1 MRRQVSAGIPVWPMS
16 QSKPLRVAVL
26 LNQAAGTI
34 ICRDGRTLGETI
46 AAAFAQHGI
55 AATLEFLSGE
65 ELKASATRA
74 FQQSR
79 KKQIDAVVVGGGDGS
94 IATVAG
100 VVADTGL
107 PIGILPLGTFNHF
120 AKDLGIPLQVEQAV
134 EVIAAGQARSV
145 DLGEVNGESFVNNSS
160 IGIYPYLVVDRER
173 LRQQRGMSKWTAMA
187 LAAWRTLRHFPLRRL
202 HIRAGG
208 LAERYHSPCVFIG
221 NNEYCL
227 TGRIAGKRERLDA
240 GELCVYVAKQQSRL
254 ALFWLACRSLLGFMD
269 QSHDLRA
276 LKTPYLGITSST
288 SRLLVAL
295 DGEVTMLRTP
305 LRYRAR
311 PNALRVFA
319 PGVDSATPPLTNGPA
334 STYVGPSA

>member
-1 MRRQVSAGIPVWPMS
+1 MP
-16 QSKPLRVAVL
+16 QSRPLRVAVL
-26 LNQAAGTI
+26 LNRAAGI
-34 ICRDGRTLGETI
+34 VIDCDGRTLGETI

-55 AATLEFLSGE
+55 TATLEFLSGG
-65 ELKASATRA
+65 ELKESAWRA
-74 FQQSR
+74 FQQS
-79 KKQIDAVVVGGGDGS
+79 KKNEIDALVVGGGDGS
-94 IATVAG
+94 VAAVAG
-100 VVADTGL
+100 VLADSGL

-120 AKDLGIPLQVEQAV
+120 AKDLRIPLQVEQAID
-134 EVIAAGQARSV
+134 VIAAGQVRPV

-173 LRQQRGMSKWTAMA
+173 LREQRGMSKWRAMA

-208 LAERYHSPCVFIG
+208 LAERYHSPCVFVG

-254 ALFWLACRSLLGFMD
+254 ALFWLACRSLLGFLD

-276 LKTPYLGITSST
+276 LKAPNMEITSST

-311 PNALRVFA
+311 PNALQVYA
-319 PGVDSATPPLTNGPA
+319 PQDDSDRPPLTNEPA
-334 STYVGPSA
+334 GTYVRHSA

>member
-1 MRRQVSAGIPVWPMS
+1 MP
-16 QSKPLRVAVL
+16 QSKPSRVAVL
-26 LNQAAGTI
+26 LNRAAGTI
-34 ICRDGRTLGETI
+34 VCRDGRTLGETI
-46 AAAFAQHGI
+46 AAAFGQHGI
-55 AATLEFLSGE
+55 TATLEFVPGK
-65 ELKASATRA
+65 ELKESARRSL
-74 FQQSR
+74 QRS
-79 KKQIDAVVVGGGDGS
+79 KKNEIDALVVGGGDGS

-100 VVADTGL
+100 VLADTGL

-120 AKDLGIPLQVEQAV
+120 AKDLGIPLQVEQAIHL
-134 EVIAAGQARSV
+134 IAAGQVRSV

-202 HIRAGG
+202 YIRAGG

-227 TGRIAGKRERLDA
+227 TGPTVGKRERLDA
-240 GELCVYVAKQQSRL
+240 GELCVYVARRQSRL
-254 ALFWLACRSLLGFMD
+254 ALFWLACRSLLGFLD

-276 LKTPYLGITSST
+276 LKAPNIEITSHT

-295 DGEVTMLRTP
+295 DGEVTLLRTP

-311 PNALRVFA
+311 PNALRVYA
-319 PGVDSATPPLTNGPA
+319 PESDSDRPPLTKEPA
-334 STYVGPSA
+334 STYITRSA